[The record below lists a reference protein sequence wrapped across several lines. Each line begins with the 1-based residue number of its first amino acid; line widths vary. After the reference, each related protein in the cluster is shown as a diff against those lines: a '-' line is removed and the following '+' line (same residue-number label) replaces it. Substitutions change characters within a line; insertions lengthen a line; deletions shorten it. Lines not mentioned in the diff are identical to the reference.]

1 MWYVYILLCR
11 DSSLYTGVTNNVLK
25 RFHQHLCGQGA
36 AYTRSHH
43 PICVV
48 YTQRVRTKS
57 RALKRE
63 REIKNMKRSEKIAL
77 LHFSIV

>member
-1 MWYVYILLCR
+1 MWYIYILLCC

-25 RFHQHLCGQGA
+25 RFHQHCIGKGA
-36 AYTRSHH
+36 AYTRSHP

-63 REIKNMKRSEKIAL
+63 HEIKMLPRSEKIKL
-77 LHFSIV
+77 IH